1 MFCNQRFRQQPDTG
15 HGAEAQVWVSLVILH
30 VTSLD
35 TKRSQRDS
43 EKGPEEGAAVAD
55 DGRIWVQDSI
65 YLSKL

>member
-35 TKRSQRDS
+35 TKRSRRDS